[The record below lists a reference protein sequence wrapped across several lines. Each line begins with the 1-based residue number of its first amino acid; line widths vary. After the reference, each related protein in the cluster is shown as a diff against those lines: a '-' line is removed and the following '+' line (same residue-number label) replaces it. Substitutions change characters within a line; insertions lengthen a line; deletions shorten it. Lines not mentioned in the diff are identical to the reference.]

1 MNIKLLTL
9 LLVTVGSAY
18 GGLLFGKG
26 SIISTVGN
34 ALGID
39 NLVSVNAD
47 AEANL
52 LGNKVGLD
60 GAIGVGSE
68 GVGAHLSG
76 DADVLGQKLNVHGD
90 LLDGHAIDQHQHEVY
105 RDSRGRQYTLQR
117 QYVGSNSVLVRKYL
131 DNGQIYVEGK
141 NDDNEIQHRQEQP
154 NSGNY
159 WDDRTGQ
166 IVFYDPSKITQS
178 NNNNVNVIYERD
190 SNGNLVIRNPGSLS
204 NNIVYE
210 RDSNGNLVIRQ
221 LSNGNPGNILIS
233 HDGDLQ
239 DYQDWQL
246 RQQQQQ
252 QLLNQLQQQQQQQQ
266 WTIQRVAK

>member
-26 SIISTVGN
+26 SIIGTVGD
-34 ALGID
+34 ALGIN

-52 LGNKVGLD
+52 LGNKVGID
-60 GAIGVGSE
+60 GAVGIGKE
-68 GVGAHLSG
+68 GIGAHVSG
-76 DADVLGQKLNVHGD
+76 DADILGQKLNIHGD

-117 QYVGSNSVLVRKYL
+117 EYVGSKSVLARKYL

-141 NDDNEIQHRQEQP
+141 DDDDEIQHRQEQP

-159 WDDRTGQ
+159 WDDRTNQ
-166 IVFYDPSKITQS
+166 IVFYDPSKITS
-178 NNNNVNVIYERD
+178 SSNNVNVIYDPSSNGNIVIRDPGSLSNTNVIYVRD
-190 SNGNLVIRNPGSLS
+190 SNGN
-204 NNIVYE
+204 IVAVP
-210 RDSNGNLVIRQ
+210 NGNT
-221 LSNGNPGNILIS
+221 GNIIIR
-233 HDGDLQ
+233 DNGQDQQ
-239 DYQDWQL
+239 DYQQWL
-246 RQQQQQ
+246 WRQQQQ

-266 WTIQRVAK
+266 QWTIQRVSK